1 MANRFAP
8 LSMPDLKADLSE
20 EDLLTL
26 ASGGNSSG
34 SDDSGLQ
41 GDDDASASPSCRFYV
56 RLSKKQI
63 DKASKD
69 NSDRFPENFSVS
81 LLMSRPGQEEEPQE
95 NGACGGGVERG
106 RL

>member
-20 EDLLTL
+20 EDLLAL
-26 ASGGNSSG
+26 ASSSGNS
-34 SDDSGLQ
+34 SDDSGLN
-41 GDDDASASPSCRFYV
+41 GDNDASPSCRISV

-69 NSDRFPENFSVS
+69 HSDRFPENFSVT
-81 LLMSRPGQEEEPQE
+81 LLMSRPGQEESPQE
-95 NGACGGGVERG
+95 NGACGGRERG